1 MLTEVQAR
9 RKLEVI
15 GIWCWQVPAAAAA
28 LMIGPALILLPTPG
42 LVDGPTL
49 VIGAALVA
57 AVVVIPT
64 WLIGRGLRRC
74 RTWARRIVM
83 GASWVNLA
91 TGVLP
96 MAITSTVTLAGRFS
110 VSQVLLLAAAGLLGW
125 INGYVLYLLR
135 PSVAGW
141 VCEGAPKT

>member
-1 MLTEVQAR
+1 VLTEAQAR
-9 RKLEVI
+9 RKLQVI

-28 LMIGPALILLPTPG
+28 LMVVPALRFLPAQE

-49 VIGAALVA
+49 VIAVALVA
-57 AVVVIPT
+57 AVVLIPT
-64 WLIGRGLRRC
+64 WIIGQGLRRC
-74 RTWARRIVM
+74 RKWARRVVVV
-83 GASWVNLA
+83 ASWVNLA

-125 INGYVLYLLR
+125 LNGYVLYLLR

-141 VCEGAPKT
+141 VCEGTPKA